1 MEGRMWPIQGLSKAK
16 RLKWGAPQNHV
27 NWAFMKQLRERD
39 RYVRVYD
46 VCPYIE
52 VYPFREN
59 VYGLFNQNCDGAGDV
74 WMYVVIG
81 PEKAMVIDTGFGIGN
96 VKGLV
101 DELTGGMPLVV
112 VNTHSGPDHCMG
124 NVRFERVYCHKY
136 CVPNITRKCAP
147 GAWDYLFDQD
157 GNNIWL
163 QFDKQDVPQY
173 RDYELI
179 PVENH
184 HMFNLGGDHNV
195 ELVWQPGHDSGHAM
209 FLDHKTRILFAGD
222 DVCSDVIACG
232 SGGREGDPYRKYCT
246 IEAYR
251 NELEKLCR
259 RLDEFDYIFPG
270 HFIVNLEN
278 SLLLDILEALDAI
291 VEDPQCF
298 DFTQMSPS
306 PTGGPARQSWHKF
319 VKGFGTISYDP
330 GKGVYIPEGPAH
342 D

>member
-27 NWAFMKQLRERD
+27 SWAFMKQLRERD

-259 RLDEFDYIFPG
+259 RLDEFD
-270 HFIVNLEN
+270 
-278 SLLLDILEALDAI
+278 
-291 VEDPQCF
+291 
-298 DFTQMSPS
+298 
-306 PTGGPARQSWHKF
+306 
-319 VKGFGTISYDP
+319 
-330 GKGVYIPEGPAH
+330 
-342 D
+342 

>member
-27 NWAFMKQLRERD
+27 SWAFMTQLRERD

-112 VNTHSGPDHCMG
+112 ANTHSGPDHCMG

-232 SGGREGDPYRKYCT
+232 SGGRGGGREG
-246 IEAYR
+246 
-251 NELEKLCR
+251 R
-259 RLDEFDYIFPG
+259 RQLTCSNFGEIVLGDFPDGLDWAWKVKKTNTDLPI
-270 HFIVNLEN
+270 
-278 SLLLDILEALDAI
+278 DRALH
-291 VEDPQCF
+291 EDG
-298 DFTQMSPS
+298 
-306 PTGGPARQSWHKF
+306 TGKNYHMGLGF
-319 VKGFGTISYDP
+319 VPRYH
-330 GKGVYIPEGPAH
+330 IP
-342 D
+342 DDSTD